1 MGEQREM
8 TRDTIDAIPRW
19 PLQWP
24 AGWKRTA
31 PHARRNTLFKSQGKW
46 VTTFTATQRL
56 QDELER
62 LGASGVTLSTNV
74 ELKLNGLPRSDVEP
88 TDPGC
93 AVYFRFRGR
102 ATVLA
107 CDSYNTVG
115 GNIAAIAAHIEA
127 LRRID
132 RYGVGTLEQALAGY
146 KALPADT
153 AADWRAVLGFGVNEH
168 VTAEQII
175 KRWKER
181 ARQVHPDLAGG
192 SEDAMQQANRAK
204 EFAIAEVTA

>member
-1 MGEQREM
+1 M
-8 TRDTIDAIPRW
+8 TRETIDAIPRF

-24 AGWKRTA
+24 AGWRRTN
-31 PHARRNTLFKSQGKW
+31 PGARRNTPFKSGGRW
-46 VTTFTATQRL
+46 VTTFTATGRL

-62 LGASGVTLSTNV
+62 LGAAGVTLSTNV
-74 ELKLNGLPRSDVEP
+74 ELKLNGQPRSDIEP
-88 TDPGC
+88 HDPGA

-107 CDSYNTVG
+107 CDSYNTVS

-153 AADWRAVLGFGVNEH
+153 AADWRAVLGFSGNEH

-181 ARQVHPDLAGG
+181 ARQVHPDVTGG
-192 SEDAMQQANRAK
+192 SDDAMQQVNRAK
-204 EFAIAEVTA
+204 EFAIAEVAA